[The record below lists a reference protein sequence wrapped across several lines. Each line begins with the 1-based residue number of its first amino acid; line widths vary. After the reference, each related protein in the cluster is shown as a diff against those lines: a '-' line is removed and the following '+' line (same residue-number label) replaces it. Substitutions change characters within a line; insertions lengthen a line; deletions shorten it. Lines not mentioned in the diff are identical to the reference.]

1 MSNLC
6 PPPFSLSPQ
15 LTGRELIRW
24 LLRRFLLTVATEMT
38 VKMGAD
44 AETPAALRARERLLA
59 GVRPSVL
66 SQRRTVGKGLAAIG
80 TGVPGTGVS
89 PLVLMEV

>member
-1 MSNLC
+1 MS
-6 PPPFSLSPQ
+6 PPLPVPR
-15 LTGRELIRW
+15 LTGREIVRR
-24 LLRRFLLTVATEMT
+24 LLRRLLLAVATEMT
-38 VKMGAD
+38 VKMGTD

-66 SQRRTVGKGLAAIG
+66 SQRRTVGKRLATIG